1 MSEDNWRT
9 RLFPKIAEEPA
20 MPEVHAFP
28 TIPTKILSPIDFSPS
43 SQAALEMA
51 ADLAKHFHAELYLV
65 NVIPLF
71 PTTTLP
77 DLVPEAE
84 FIREAKS
91 FTERHLAKCH
101 AALAAR
107 GVKSNSS
114 VEVGNDI
121 AGNIMEVVEREHID
135 MVVIS
140 THGISGWHPLVFGS
154 IAEKVTKL
162 VRCPLLLLRSAE
174 PGESAKTRSEHSGEW
189 W

>member
-1 MSEDNWRT
+1 MS
-9 RLFPKIAEEPA
+9 
-20 MPEVHAFP
+20 EVHAFP
-28 TIPTKILSPIDFSPS
+28 SIPTKILLPIDFSPS
-43 SQAALEMA
+43 SRAALEMA
-51 ADLAKHFHAELYLV
+51 ADLAKHFHAELHLV
-65 NVIPLF
+65 NVIPMF

-77 DLVPEAE
+77 DMIPEGE
-84 FIREAKS
+84 FIQENRKFAEL
-91 FTERHLAKCH
+91 HLAKCH

-107 GVKSNSS
+107 GVKSTSS

-154 IAEKVTKL
+154 IAEKVVKL
-162 VRCPLLLLRSAE
+162 VRCPLLLLRSAK
-174 PGESAKTRSEHSGEW
+174 PGANGKNSAGQSTEW

>member
-1 MSEDNWRT
+1 
-9 RLFPKIAEEPA
+9 

-28 TIPTKILSPIDFSPS
+28 SIPTKILLPIDFSPS

-51 ADLAKHFHAELYLV
+51 ADLAKHFHAELHLV
-65 NVIPLF
+65 HVIPMF
-71 PTTTLP
+71 PTSTLP
-77 DLVPEAE
+77 DFVPETKFLQDA
-84 FIREAKS
+84 RSVA
-91 FTERHLAKCH
+91 ERHLAKCH

-107 GVKSNSS
+107 GVKSTSS

-154 IAEKVTKL
+154 IAEKVVKL
-162 VRCPLLLLRSAE
+162 VQCPLLLLRSAK
-174 PGESAKTRSEHSGEW
+174 PDASGKIPAEHSAEW